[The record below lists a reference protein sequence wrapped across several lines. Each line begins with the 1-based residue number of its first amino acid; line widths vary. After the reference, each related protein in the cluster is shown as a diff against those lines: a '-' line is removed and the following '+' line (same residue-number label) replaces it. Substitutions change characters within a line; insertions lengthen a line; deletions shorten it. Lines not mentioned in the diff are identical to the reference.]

1 MIALDTNVIVRLA
14 TEDDAAQFARAKA
27 LVAGNE
33 CYISATVLLEAEWV
47 LRSAYGKSRLAI
59 SSYFRALFTVETI
72 TVEGG
77 KRMFEVLENVDA
89 GLDFADALH
98 LAHAGFAQS
107 FATFDEALVRRS
119 KMMKTLVTVRFV

>member
-14 TEDDAAQFARAKA
+14 TEDDAAQFERAKA

-47 LRSAYGKSRLAI
+47 LRSTYGKSRLAI
-59 SSYFRALFTVETI
+59 CSYFRALFTVETI

-77 KRMFEVLENVDA
+77 TRMIEVLENVAA

-98 LAHAGFAQS
+98 LAQVGPAQS
-107 FATFDEALVRRS
+107 FATFDEALVRRA
-119 KMMKTLVTVRFV
+119 KTMKTLVTVRFV